1 MGTYVIGGQVM
12 PGICGAGS
20 TSPAPYIQAALMQ
33 NASKYISPY
42 TVLLTNLAL
51 IHTPQ
56 LVSAHLRILFPHL
69 LNKLYHKL
77 FYCQSA
83 EQDIVISFVKGLSCN
98 TGQCTECLYWVFF
111 FSVQPFDCP
120 VSAFF
125 RISMLNVSYATSTI
139 VSKKSARICSS

>member
-1 MGTYVIGGQVM
+1 M

-98 TGQCTECLYWVFF
+98 TGQCTELLY
-111 FSVQPFDCP
+111 
-120 VSAFF
+120 
-125 RISMLNVSYATSTI
+125 
-139 VSKKSARICSS
+139 